1 MKTEIREKIAEI
13 FEKTEDKNVA
23 VQQAVDLIIDS
34 KFGDLIAQLREENE
48 KFEMDREY
56 RSAMGTRI
64 LSTEEQKFYQAVAT
78 SSITIG
84 GQDDVIPTSII
95 DRTLAD
101 VRKASDVLEL
111 VNMAPADVKKWIT
124 GSHSGAAVWAGI
136 FDTIDGLISG
146 TIAGVNLDV
155 NKLTAYVLLPKAI
168 KDLALPFVD
177 VYFRAILAEA
187 IQDGLEKGF
196 IQGNGKTAPIGIIN
210 QIGSVA
216 SDGTHNAKS
225 LVTITAL
232 SPLGLAT
239 ARQTLSNSGKRAIK
253 EYALICNPLDEAAYI
268 DPAMMLLTP
277 SGYIN
282 ATGVPLKKYVTVNC
296 PQGKSIITAAGLY
309 TMGLTNLGIK
319 GYEETKALDDVDVL
333 IAKAYGNGRADD
345 DNTAVVFDPSNLT
358 PIALPVTT
366 DPF

>member
-1 MKTEIREKIAEI
+1 MKTEIREKITEI

-23 VQQAVDLIIDS
+23 VQQAVDLIVDN

-64 LSTEEQKFYQAVAT
+64 LSAEEQKFYQAVAT

-101 VRKASDVLEL
+101 VRRASDVLEL

-124 GSHSGAAVWAGI
+124 GSHSGAAVWAGV
-136 FDTIDGLISG
+136 FDTVDGLISG

-177 VYFRAILAEA
+177 VYFRAVLAEA
-187 IQDGLEKGF
+187 IQDGLEKGY
-196 IQGNGKTAPIGIIN
+196 IQGDGKVAPIGIIK
-210 QIGSVA
+210 QINSVA
-216 SDGTHNAKS
+216 GDGTS
-225 LVTITAL
+225 QLFLPLVSQQLVRLCLT
-232 SPLGLAT
+232 T
-239 ARQTLSNSGKRAIK
+239 ARELSRSMRLSAT
-253 EYALICNPLDEAAYI
+253 
-268 DPAMMLLTP
+268 LLTRQLI
-277 SGYIN
+277 SI
-282 ATGVPLKKYVTVNC
+282 PL
-296 PQGKSIITAAGLY
+296 
-309 TMGLTNLGIK
+309 
-319 GYEETKALDDVDVL
+319 
-333 IAKAYGNGRADD
+333 
-345 DNTAVVFDPSNLT
+345 
-358 PIALPVTT
+358 
-366 DPF
+366 

>member
-13 FEKTEDKNVA
+13 FEKTEDKNLA
-23 VQQAVDLIIDS
+23 VQQAVELIVEN
-34 KFGDLIAQLREENE
+34 KYGDLIAQLHEENE
-48 KFEMDREY
+48 KLEIDREY
-56 RSAMGTRI
+56 RSAMGTRK
-64 LSTEEQKFYQAVAT
+64 LSAEEQKFYQAVAT
-78 SSITIG
+78 SSITITDQG
-84 GQDDVIPTSII
+84 DIIPTSII

-101 VRKASDVLEL
+101 VKKASDVLEL
-111 VNMAPADVKKWIT
+111 VNMAPADVKNWIT

-146 TIAGVNLDV
+146 TVAGVKIDA

-187 IQDGLEKGF
+187 IQDGLEKGY

-210 QIGSVA
+210 QINSVA
-216 SDGTHNAKS
+216 VDGTHNAKS

-232 SPLGLAT
+232 SPAGLAT
-239 ARQTLSNSGKRAIK
+239 ARQTLSNGGKRAIK

-277 SGYIN
+277 AGYIV
-282 ATGVPLKKYVTVNC
+282 ATGVPMKKYVTVNC

-309 TMGLTNLGIK
+309 TMGLTDLGVK
-319 GYEETKALDDVDVL
+319 EYTETKALDDVDVL

-345 DNTAVVFDPSNLT
+345 DSAAVVFDPSNLT